1 MRIAVLGHVRHPI
14 AAPFAGGMEAHCFH
28 LVRALARR
36 GHDVTLFASGDS
48 DAGVP
53 LWPVLEEHYDRAYPW
68 HEFAGTP
75 PLDAHLDAAFAR
87 AGRALVDGGYDV
99 VHNNALH
106 RYPPR
111 LARAARLPTLTSLH
125 VPPFQPLQRS
135 VGQGGAPWSLFSVTS
150 QRQVG
155 AWWPDGAPPGV
166 SVVPNGIDLADWPFV
181 ARPGTGA
188 VWAGRITPNKGPHV
202 AAMAA
207 ARASMPLT
215 IFGGIEHEDYF
226 EAQVRPRLGG
236 GIRYGGHLGGR
247 ELAHEFGAASVMLFT
262 PLWDEPFGLAAIEAM
277 ATGLPVAAIDNGA
290 VREVI
295 GDAGAFAAEGDLAGL
310 AAALVRAADIP
321 RLRARRRVEER
332 FSIDRMVRRYEE
344 LYAAARAGLGRPA
357 DPVAFAPH
365 ELAVAPAPQGAPR
378 PRSPVP
384 ATRD

>member
-14 AAPFAGGMEAHCFH
+14 AAPFAGGMEGHCFH

-53 LWPVLEEHYDRAYPW
+53 VWPVVEEHYDRVYPW
-68 HEFAGTP
+68 HEFAGTA

-87 AGRALVDGGYDV
+87 AGRALLDGDYDV

-111 LARAARLPTLTSLH
+111 LARATRLPMLTSLH

-135 VGQGGAPWSLFSVTS
+135 VRGSVASWSRVSATS
-150 QRQVG
+150 RRQVA
-155 AWWPDGAPPGV
+155 AWWPDGAPEEV
-166 SVVPNGIDLADWPFV
+166 AVVPNGIDLAQWPFV
-181 ARPGTGA
+181 ERVGAGA

-215 IFGGIEHEDYF
+215 IFGGIEHRDYF
-226 EAQVRPRLGG
+226 EAQLRPLLGS
-236 GIRYGGHLGGR
+236 GIRYGGHLDGR
-247 ELAHEFGAASVMLFT
+247 ELAREFGKAAVMLFT

-295 GDAGAFAAEGDLAGL
+295 GDAGAFAAEGDIAGL
-310 AAALVRAADIP
+310 AAALVHAADIP
-321 RLRARRRVEER
+321 RSRARRRVEER
-332 FSIDRMVRRYEE
+332 FSIDRMVDRYER
-344 LYAAARAGLGRPA
+344 LYDAARGGLDAAP
-357 DPVAFAPH
+357 DPVVFAPH
-365 ELAVAPAPQGAPR
+365 ELAIASAPR
-378 PRSPVP
+378 GSSERAAPLP
-384 ATRD
+384 AARG